1 MAAFCSASQLLFLLK
16 LFSFLGNDQKKKKVR
31 TVKMIKQN
39 CSFNNSTN
47 SENVGLK
54 TISGGYFYV
63 MESTV

>member
-1 MAAFCSASQLLFLLK
+1 MTK
-16 LFSFLGNDQKKKKVR
+16 KKKKVR

-39 CSFNNSTN
+39 CSFNNSNN